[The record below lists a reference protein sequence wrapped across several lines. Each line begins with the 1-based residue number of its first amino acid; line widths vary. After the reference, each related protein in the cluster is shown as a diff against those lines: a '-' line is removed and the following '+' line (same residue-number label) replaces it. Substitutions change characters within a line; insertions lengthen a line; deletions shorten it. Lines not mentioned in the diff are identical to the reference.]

1 MLYHGKLECLIMV
14 NVCTHCAH
22 KSCIAIA
29 HYLVSRKST
38 HGWNTLQA
46 CQRGRVLFHVLKV
59 PCMLTAK
66 FAEVLDEQRCRTEL
80 PALEAQVLMARNTL
94 NRKMQPSTWSI
105 ANECSPLAGYNTK
118 PPFHK
123 VLTRSFLYTQI

>member
-14 NVCTHCAH
+14 IVCKHSAH

-46 CQRGRVLFHVLKV
+46 CQRGRVLFHVFNHEKV
-59 PCMLTAK
+59 PCMLTVK

-80 PALEAQVLMARNTL
+80 PVLEAQTLMAHNTL
-94 NRKMQPSTWSI
+94 NRKRGPSTLSI
-105 ANECSPLAGYNTK
+105 ANECSPLAT
-118 PPFHK
+118 
-123 VLTRSFLYTQI
+123 TQSHLSVKC